1 MRKLS
6 DLLCSPSFLAASLL
20 CILLAGCAAE
30 VIKQPASLK
39 PLAMATG
46 PGNALQRVGRDTPVI
61 FDTGYERI
69 IRKGSSWNPVGRIA
83 QGNVYACANDTF
95 SVEGAHVHEAYLV
108 VTSGALVGFYLPVEK
123 SFSPLQAN
131 HVVNLWEEK

>member
-6 DLLCSPSFLAASLL
+6 DLLCSPSFLAAWLL
-20 CILLAGCAAE
+20 CILLTGCAAE
-30 VIKQPASLK
+30 VVKQPASLK
-39 PLAMATG
+39 PLATG
-46 PGNALQRVGRDTPVI
+46 SGNALQRVGRDTPVI

-69 IRKGSSWNPVGRIA
+69 IRKDSSWKPVGRIA
-83 QGNVYACANDTF
+83 QGKVYACANDTF

-123 SFSPLQAN
+123 SFSPLQSN